1 VVGSTSPI
9 WVLAF
14 TTNMY
19 IYTVVASLSGFF
31 SATFPLTF
39 AYISDCVSDKQKR
52 APVSHYNHP
61 NNHPNNQL
69 FF

>member
-1 VVGSTSPI
+1 MGSTAPI

-52 APVSHYNHP
+52 APVSPASPSYEVPTNRYN
-61 NNHPNNQL
+61 NC
-69 FF
+69 